1 MVERDEGLCSGYAG
15 YHLDLVV
22 EEFHQMLVVAGKE
35 FDEHGV
41 WTGGEM
47 TLHDL
52 MYLFK
57 LRHYLT
63 IHGPALKIDTDICTG
78 AVTKHFRIDIVA

>member
-1 MVERDEGLCSGYAG
+1 
-15 YHLDLVV
+15 
-22 EEFHQMLVVAGKE
+22 
-35 FDEHGV
+35 
-41 WTGGEM
+41 M

-57 LRHYLT
+57 LRHYLA
-63 IHGPALKIDTDICTG
+63 IHGSALKIDTDICTG